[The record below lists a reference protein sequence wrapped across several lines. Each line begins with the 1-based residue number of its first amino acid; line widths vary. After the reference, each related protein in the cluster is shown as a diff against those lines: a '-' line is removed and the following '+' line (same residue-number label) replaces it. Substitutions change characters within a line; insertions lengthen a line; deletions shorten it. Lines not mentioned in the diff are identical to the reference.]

1 MLRKTLIF
9 LAGAVVIGAAALAPN
24 FASARG
30 GHGGGGGGY
39 YGYGR
44 FGYGGPVYDSGYS
57 CWRWYGRRR
66 VWVC

>member
-1 MLRKTLIF
+1 MLRKTLIS
-9 LAGAVVIGAAALAPN
+9 LVGAVAIGAAALAPN

-30 GHGGGGGGY
+30 F

-44 FGYGGPVYDSGYS
+44 FGYGGQVYDSGYS
-57 CWRWYGRRR
+57 CWRWYRRGR